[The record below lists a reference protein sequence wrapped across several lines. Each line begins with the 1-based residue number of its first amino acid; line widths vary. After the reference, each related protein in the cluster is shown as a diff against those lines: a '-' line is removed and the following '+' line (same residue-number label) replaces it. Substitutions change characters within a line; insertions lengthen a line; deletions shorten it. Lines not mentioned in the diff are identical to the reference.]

1 MLSPAALSGCLL
13 RPWPS
18 SVTPIG
24 TSVTGKSPLAWAVC
38 TDPKVRAP
46 IHCPCLFTLQKA
58 REGPSTGASDQE
70 SVAVLV
76 LASCISWPCQPHISR
91 AVSRH
96 GFCCHREDV
105 HPWVLAELFM
115 QKQGTTEVGHLGCVI
130 QDALE
135 QSKGRGEEGEEKT
148 ES

>member
-1 MLSPAALSGCLL
+1 M
-13 RPWPS
+13 
-18 SVTPIG
+18 
-24 TSVTGKSPLAWAVC
+24 C
-38 TDPKVRAP
+38 TDPRVRAP

-58 REGPSTGASDQE
+58 LEGPSPGASDQE

-76 LASCISWPCQPHISR
+76 LAGCVSQLCQPHISR

-96 GFCCHREDV
+96 GFCRREDV
-105 HPWVLAELFM
+105 HPWVLAELLM
-115 QKQGTTEVGHLGCVI
+115 QKQGTTEFGHLGCVI

-135 QSKGRGEEGEEKT
+135 QSKGGGEEGEEKT